1 MRQSRA
7 EILAKVKEWRKE
19 KAAKDKKAEL
29 EKISEEK
36 AELELMI
43 RMMESLILGIGNPE
57 REMREFLERDVTADF
72 IKGHMKDL
80 KTQLSDIEKEKRI
93 LVATDGEHADMWE
106 QRIEADVR
114 VKYQAALL
122 VGAEGLKKLE
132 LESLTAASRTLQ
144 QP

>member
-1 MRQSRA
+1 VRQSRA

-19 KAAKDKKAEL
+19 KAAKEKKAEL

-43 RMMESLILGIGNPE
+43 RMMESLILGISNPE

-72 IKGHMKDL
+72 IKGHMQDL

-93 LVATDGEHADMWE
+93 LVATDGEHAYMWE

-122 VGAEGLKKLE
+122 VGAESLKKLE